1 MIMARY
7 LIESPHTEAECLDA
21 LDQILA
27 QGDASLAKWD
37 WGCMVDDHRGWA
49 IVEADSEA
57 AARKTLPNILR
68 KKARIVEVD
77 KFTRKDLEGIHK
89 RMAAGKK

>member
-1 MIMARY
+1 MARY

-57 AARKTLPNILR
+57 TARKTLPNILR

-89 RMAAGKK
+89 RMAAAKK